1 MMRKRKHPSVKYFSR
16 IKALNEKTKI
26 DIVTERNRKAE
37 MNNEKPKPAKKKRHY
52 TKDGHYSQI

>member
-37 MNNEKPKPAKKKRHY
+37 MNNEKPKPAKKKARLY
-52 TKDGHYSQI
+52 